1 MENREKTKGIEE
13 IVKAV
18 SSATQEKTNYMI
30 AWLDGWECRKNAE
43 ISESSQSKANKQEL
57 SV

>member
-1 MENREKTKGIEE
+1 MENREKGIEE

-18 SSATQEKTNYMI
+18 SNATQEKTNYMI

-43 ISESSQSKANKQEL
+43 ISERSQPKTNKQEI

>member
-1 MENREKTKGIEE
+1 MEKVKKEKGIEE

-18 SSATQEKTNYMI
+18 SGATQEKTNYMI

-43 ISESSQSKANKQEL
+43 ISERSQSKASKQEL